1 MRKFFLC
8 TRLPFLNFRFD
19 AFLEILFLFAI
30 LSPPPCN
37 PSPLRGW
44 DLAYLCIKCILLA
57 SVRAPFWGPSF
68 ICSYVA
74 FLVEGPPWGPRTW
87 ARSAPNFFSKI
98 RLLALR
104 LAFRRCS
111 VCFRGL
117 RLFLGLLPSPRT
129 RCAYSVIWFVYGF
142 FKKAMFR

>member
-8 TRLPFLNFRFD
+8 TRLPFLNFRLD
-19 AFLEILFLFAI
+19 TFLEILFLFAI
-30 LSPPPCN
+30 LSPPPYN

-44 DLAYLCIKCILLA
+44 DLAYLCIKCILSA
-57 SVRAPFWGPSF
+57 SVRAPFWGALLHLLLCRFFSG
-68 ICSYVA
+68 
-74 FLVEGPPWGPRTW
+74 GPPMGTSDVGAKRPE
-87 ARSAPNFFSKI
+87 FFSKI

-117 RLFLGLLPSPRT
+117 RLFLGLHPSPRT
-129 RCAYSVIWFVYGF
+129 RCAYSVIWFV
-142 FKKAMFR
+142 